1 MKIEIDQ
8 SGKIEKTNKHTY
20 LAYSNSEHFVLKISS
35 TEKKKIQNYFR
46 SIGKPR
52 IFIYAT
58 FASLLIILFKK
69 IKHKSNQIII
79 EIEYPGKNQIIKDLI
94 KDVNPNFPIGDIH
107 FHLIGKKSRAHFLAY
122 GTAINQLKPDIV
134 VKSEEILKII
144 KKVGK
149 CLSS

>member
-8 SGKIEKTNKHTY
+8 SGKIEKTSKHTY
-20 LAYSNSEHFVLKISS
+20 LALSNSEHFVLKISS

-46 SIGKPR
+46 NIGKPR

-58 FASLLIILFKK
+58 FASLLAILFKN

-79 EIEYPGKNQIIKDLI
+79 DIEYPGKNQLIKDLI
-94 KDVNPNFPIGDIH
+94 KNINSNFPIDDIH

-122 GTAINQLKPDIV
+122 GTAINQLKPDLV
-134 VKSEEILKII
+134 VKSNDILKII
-144 KKVGK
+144 KKIGK
-149 CLSS
+149 YLSS